1 MNSHSRLVTNEKGA
15 VLILVLLVLLT
26 AIIIGIALMR
36 STATETKIAGNERAY
51 NEDFYMSEA
60 AGELTKVRF
69 DDIVSS
75 MILKKDETED
85 ISASVNGTGP
95 VTEAK
100 VEITHTKSTNPPV
113 GSGTS
118 PATAFANYYLIRTT
132 VNGKT
137 IERGVWKAFPKGQ

>member
-1 MNSHSRLVTNEKGA
+1 
-15 VLILVLLVLLT
+15 
-26 AIIIGIALMR
+26 MR